1 VAVEQ
6 GDKERRAR
14 TKEMTVKNKALAG
27 VLLATMIVG
36 ALVAP
41 AGTAAAKKKKK
52 APKAGPVV
60 VATDPDNDWGTNAGD
75 GLQGLG
81 DALGQELTGATIA
94 MADPTT
100 VNFIIS
106 VKSLPSN
113 GGAPE
118 VSRYTWD
125 ATVDGAFVE
134 LDGKWSNYS
143 RGACDPTS
151 GQCPP
156 PRDPGMQPF
165 IVRGDCVTDAN
176 TNVTTCTEL
185 GLVHAKFDAAAKTIT
200 IPVPLDLIHGHT
212 GSIIAGGVN
221 IFGGNISAAPSA
233 YFSSS
238 GAPSDVMTMTTTFT
252 VY

>member
-1 VAVEQ
+1 MKIRALTGLLLVAV
-6 GDKERRAR
+6 
-14 TKEMTVKNKALAG
+14 VAG
-27 VLLATMIVG
+27 SII
-36 ALVAP
+36 AP

-52 APKAGPVV
+52 PKPGPVV
-60 VATDPDNDWGTNAGD
+60 VATDPDNDWGQNAGD
-75 GLQGLG
+75 GLQPLG
-81 DALGQELTGATIA
+81 DALGQELTGATVA
-94 MADPTT
+94 MADATT
-100 VNFIIS
+100 VNFIIN

-125 ATVDGAFVE
+125 ATVDGQFVE

-176 TNVTTCTEL
+176 TNVTTCAEL
-185 GLVHAKFDAAAKTIT
+185 GLVQGKFDSAAKTIT
-200 IPVPLDLIHGHT
+200 IPVPLELMHAHA
-212 GSIIAGGVN
+212 GSIIAGGAN
-221 IFGGNISAAPSA
+221 IFGGSISAAPSA
-233 YFSSS
+233 FLSSS
-238 GAPSDVMTMTTTFT
+238 GAPSDTMTVVTSFT
-252 VY
+252 VPK

>member
-1 VAVEQ
+1 MKLK
-6 GDKERRAR
+6 G
-14 TKEMTVKNKALAG
+14 LAG
-27 VLLATMIVG
+27 LLLVALVAG

-52 APKAGPVV
+52 PAGPVT
-60 VATDPDNDWGTNAGD
+60 VATDAADDWGANVDATIEPIGD
-75 GLQGLG
+75 GM
-81 DALGQELTGATIA
+81 GQELTGAVIT
-94 MADPTT
+94 MADPATLNFVIQ
-100 VNFIIS
+100 VN
-106 VKSLPSN
+106 SLPAN

-125 ATVDGAFVE
+125 ALVDGNYVE

-165 IVRGDCVTDAN
+165 LVRGDCTTDN
-176 TNVTTCTEL
+176 TTPSAVTTCKEL
-185 GLVHAKFDAAAKTIT
+185 GLVQAAFDPAAKTIT
-200 IPVPLDLIHGHT
+200 IPVPLELIHAHA
-212 GSIIAGGVN
+212 GSKIEGGAN

-233 YFSSS
+233 FLSSS
-238 GAPSDVMTMTTTFT
+238 GAPWDVMTVTKSFT
-252 VY
+252 VPK